1 MRQTIA
7 YLVTVVILLLSQ
19 SAASQQEK
27 TADYRAA
34 LSLMW
39 GSLYEGGGRT
49 LYCNEEFGRNKGR
62 GINVE
67 HVMPMSW
74 AAYTL
79 KCGPRDECRRT
90 SRRFNYIEADL
101 HNMWPSR
108 VDVNKARRSYPFA
121 IVKGEA
127 RPFPGCDIEI
137 DERNRKVEPRAPVRG
152 EIARSM
158 FYMHDAYGISIRPS
172 LGRTLKRWN
181 QQDPVSDEE
190 RRRNDVI
197 ESLQGVRNPFI
208 DDPQRASRLRF

>member
-1 MRQTIA
+1 MPQTIA

-19 SAASQQEK
+19 PAASQQEE
-27 TADYRAA
+27 TADYRVA

-39 GSLYEGGGRT
+39 GTLYADGGTT
-49 LYCNEEFGRNKGR
+49 LYCDQEFGRDKGR
-62 GINVE
+62 QINVE

-79 KCGPRDECRRT
+79 KCGRRDECRRS

-121 IVKGEA
+121 IVNGEA
-127 RPFPGCDIEI
+127 RRFPGCDIEI
-137 DERNRKVEPRAPVRG
+137 DERSRKVEPRAPIRG

-158 FYMHDAYGISIRPS
+158 FYMHEAYGISIRPS
-172 LGRTLKRWN
+172 LGRTLKRWSHE
-181 QQDPVSDEE
+181 DPVSDEE

-197 ESLQGVRNPFI
+197 ERLQGVRNPFI
-208 DDPQRASRLRF
+208 DDPQRAGRLRF